1 MTIVVVVN
9 STWIDIINGVPQGA
23 VLGSLLFNIYINDLF
38 FSEEFQ
44 MANFADDCTPYDFGN
59 NTDEVLNK
67 LEEQSILLIEWYK
80 YNYLK
85 PNPDKWHLILSERGS
100 NSYLNINGKYI
111 FNREN
116 EKILGVYFDNKLNFD
131 YHINKLCKKASQ
143 KLHALARVSVFMSC
157 RQKKQI
163 MNAFITSQFGYCQL
177 IWMFHNRK
185 MLKQINRIHERTLR
199 IVYADNN
206 SSFEDLLEKSGP
218 VSMHDRNLQQM
229 AIEMYK
235 SLNDLSSTHLSELF
249 SVKERKYNL
258 RNDNALVSNIPH
270 STKYGLN
277 TISHLAPKIW
287 EIIPNEIKS
296 CKSLNSFEAKI
307 NMWVPT
313 NCPCNLCRPYVYNVG
328 FI

>member
-1 MTIVVVVN
+1 MVNTFLIVK
-9 STWIDIINGVPQGA
+9 
-23 VLGSLLFNIYINDLF
+23 
-38 FSEEFQ
+38 
-44 MANFADDCTPYDFGN
+44 M
-59 NTDEVLNK
+59 K
-67 LEEQSILLIEWYK
+67 
-80 YNYLK
+80 
-85 PNPDKWHLILSERGS
+85 
-100 NSYLNINGKYI
+100 
-111 FNREN
+111 
-116 EKILGVYFDNKLNFD
+116 KILGVYFDNKLNFD

-143 KLHALARVSVFMSC
+143 KLHALARVWVFMNC

-163 MNAFITSQFGYCQL
+163 MNAFIISQFGYCPL

-185 MLKQINRIHERTLR
+185 MLQQINRIHERALE

-206 SSFEDLLEKSGP
+206 SSFEDLLEKSGS

-235 SLNDLSSTHLSELF
+235 ALNDLSSTHVSELIR
-249 SVKERKYNL
+249 VKERKYNL
-258 RNDNALVSNIPH
+258 RNDNALVSDIPR
-270 STKYGLN
+270 STKYVLN

-296 CKSLNSFEAKI
+296 CKYLNSFKAKI

-313 NCPCNLCRPYVYNVG
+313 NCPCNLCRPYVHNVG